1 MTRRGMLTLAAA
13 AILLGLLIPACMGA
27 GSAAKPIELK
37 TDDDKTLYALGL
49 QIGGTLMPYGLSATE
64 IEFVKRG
71 LADAA
76 LGTKPEVDAATY
88 GPKVRDIM
96 QSHIAKKAEGEK
108 TRSAAFLATAA
119 KESGAQALP
128 SGLVY
133 TEMTKGN
140 GATPAPTDTVKV
152 NYRGTLVD
160 GTEFDSSYKRNEP
173 VEFPLN
179 GVIPCWTEGLQKM
192 AVGGKAKLVCPSA
205 IAYGDN
211 GRPPVI
217 PGGATL
223 IFEVELLEV
232 KGKPP
237 AGK

>member
-1 MTRRGMLTLAAA
+1 MNRRGLLTLAGAA
-13 AILLGLLIPACMGA
+13 VLLGLLIPACMGA
-27 GSAAKPIELK
+27 GSSAKPVELK
-37 TDDDKTLYALGL
+37 TDDDKTMYALGL
-49 QIGGTLMPYGLSATE
+49 QIGGTLAPYGLTAAE
-64 IEFVKRG
+64 LEFVKKG
-71 LADAA
+71 FTDAA
-76 LGTKPEVDAATY
+76 MGTKPEVDQATY

-96 QSHIAKKAEGEK
+96 QAHIAKKSEAEK
-108 TRSAAFLATAA
+108 TRSQAFLATAA
-119 KESGAQALP
+119 KETGAQSLP

-133 TEMTKGN
+133 TEMTKGT
-140 GATPAPTDTVKV
+140 GATPAATDTVKV

-192 AVGGKAKLVCPSA
+192 AAGGKSKLICPSS

-232 KGKPP
+232 KGK
-237 AGK
+237 

>member
-1 MTRRGMLTLAAA
+1 MFALAGAA
-13 AILLGLLIPACMGA
+13 LVLGLLIPACMGA
-27 GSAAKPIELK
+27 GSSAKPVELK
-37 TDDDKTLYALGL
+37 TDEDKTMYALGL
-49 QIGGTLMPYGLSATE
+49 QIGGTLMPYGLSAAE
-64 IEFVKRG
+64 LEFVKKG
-71 LADAA
+71 LTDAA
-76 LGTKPEVDAATY
+76 LGAKPEVDAATF

-96 QSHIAKKAEGEK
+96 QAHIAKKAESEK
-108 TRSAAFLATAA
+108 ARSQAFLATAA
-119 KESGAQALP
+119 KESGAQAMP

-133 TEMTKGN
+133 TEMTKGT
-140 GATPAPTDTVKV
+140 GASPGATDTVKV
-152 NYRGTLVD
+152 HYRGTLVD

-179 GVIPCWTEGLQKM
+179 GVVACWTEGLQKM
-192 AVGGKAKLVCPSA
+192 AAGGKAKLVCPSG

-232 KGKPP
+232 KGK
-237 AGK
+237 

>member
-1 MTRRGMLTLAAA
+1 MTRRGIYALTGAAL
-13 AILLGLLIPACMGA
+13 LLGLLIPACMGA
-27 GSAAKPIELK
+27 GAAKAVELK

-49 QIGGTLMPYGLSATE
+49 QIGNTLAPYGLSAAE
-64 IEFVKRG
+64 IEFVKQG
-71 LADAA
+71 L
-76 LGTKPEVDAATY
+76 LDAATGAKPAVDATVY

-96 QSHIAKKAEGEK
+96 QTHIAKKAEGEK
-108 TRSAAFLATAA
+108 ARSAAFLATAA

-133 TEMTKGN
+133 TEMTKGK
-140 GATPAPTDTVKV
+140 GATPTPTDTVKV

-192 AVGGKAKLVCPSA
+192 AVGGKSKLVCPSG

-232 KGKPP
+232 KGK
-237 AGK
+237 

>member
-1 MTRRGMLTLAAA
+1 MTRRGILSLASA

-27 GSAAKPIELK
+27 GSSAKPVELK

-49 QIGGTLMPYGLSATE
+49 QIGGTLAPYGLSAAE
-64 IEFVKRG
+64 LEFVKRG
-71 LADAA
+71 VADAA
-76 LGTKPEVDAATY
+76 TGAKPEVDAATY

-96 QSHIAKKAEGEK
+96 QAHLTKKAEGEK
-108 TRSAAFLATAA
+108 TRSSAFLATAA
-119 KESGAQALP
+119 KESGAQAQA
-128 SGLVY
+128 SGLIY
-133 TEMTKGN
+133 TEMTKGT
-140 GATPAPTDTVKV
+140 GATPAATDTVKV

-179 GVIPCWTEGLQKM
+179 GVIACWTEGLQKM
-192 AVGGKAKLVCPSA
+192 AVGGKAKLVCPSG

-232 KGKPP
+232 KGK
-237 AGK
+237 

>member
-1 MTRRGMLTLAAA
+1 MTRRGMLTLAGATV
-13 AILLGLLIPACMGA
+13 LLGLLIPACMGA
-27 GSAAKPIELK
+27 GSSAKPVELK
-37 TDDDKTLYALGL
+37 TEDDKTLYALGL
-49 QIGGTLMPYGLSATE
+49 QIGGTLAPYGLSAAE
-64 IEFVKRG
+64 LEFVKKG
-71 LADAA
+71 LGDAA
-76 LGTKPEVDAATY
+76 TGAKPEVDAATY

-96 QSHIAKKAEGEK
+96 QAHMTKKAEGEK

-133 TEMTKGN
+133 TEITKGT
-140 GATPAPTDTVKV
+140 GAVPVGTDTVKV

-179 GVIPCWTEGLQKM
+179 GVIACWTEGLQKM
-192 AVGGKAKLVCPSA
+192 AVGGKAKLVCPSG

-232 KGKPP
+232 KGK
-237 AGK
+237 

>member
-1 MTRRGMLTLAAA
+1 MLTLAAA

-64 IEFVKRG
+64 IEFVKKG
-71 LADAA
+71 LTDAA

-96 QSHIAKKAEGEK
+96 QSHISKKAEGEK
-108 TRSAAFLATAA
+108 TRSVAFLATAA
-119 KESGAQALP
+119 KETGAQALP
-128 SGLVY
+128 SGLVF
-133 TEMTKGN
+133 TEMTKGT
-140 GATPAPTDTVKV
+140 GASPAPTDTVKV

-192 AVGGKAKLVCPSA
+192 AVGGKAKLVCPSS

-232 KGKPP
+232 KGKSP